1 METVT
6 LLKQWRA
13 RQLIYHPSTDDLEK
27 TDIGLEELESNIAHK
42 QAGIN
47 VRIAQVWAKRMRED
61 PEWDIHEK
69 LTNKVNCAEFQLQ
82 EEHIDFL
89 INLFDKQLQTT
100 RKNTVN
106 DLTTAFESFSLK
118 SERTSGRNF
127 HQNERNL
134 TAKRIT
140 RRSVARNSEELLIK
154 RKEWIEKWT

>member
-1 METVT
+1 
-6 LLKQWRA
+6 
-13 RQLIYHPSTDDLEK
+13 
-27 TDIGLEELESNIAHK
+27 
-42 QAGIN
+42 
-47 VRIAQVWAKRMRED
+47 MRED

-69 LTNKVNCAEFQLQ
+69 LTNKVNFAEFQLQ

-100 RKNTVN
+100 RKNTSN

-118 SERTSGRNF
+118 SERASGRYF
-127 HQNERNL
+127 HQNGRNL

-140 RRSVARNSEELLIK
+140 RRSVARNSEEMLIK

>member
-1 METVT
+1 MKVVP
-6 LLKQWRA
+6 A
-13 RQLIYHPSTDDLEK
+13 S
-27 TDIGLEELESNIAHK
+27 K